1 MIPFIYLKY
10 IDIYLYL
17 TIDILICIAERTC
30 CKYGFVDLVS
40 SHSLSFSLSL
50 SHTHTH
56 THTLR
61 AADVKDS
68 PEPCNLGGPTVVQE
82 VLQPA
87 SNANVAEPQEGT
99 SVMQPPKKNKRRMVE
114 Q

>member
-1 MIPFIYLKY
+1 MLQVRVRGPCVQPL
-10 IDIYLYL
+10 
-17 TIDILICIAERTC
+17 
-30 CKYGFVDLVS
+30 
-40 SHSLSFSLSL
+40 SLFFSLSL
-50 SHTHTH
+50 SLSLTHTH